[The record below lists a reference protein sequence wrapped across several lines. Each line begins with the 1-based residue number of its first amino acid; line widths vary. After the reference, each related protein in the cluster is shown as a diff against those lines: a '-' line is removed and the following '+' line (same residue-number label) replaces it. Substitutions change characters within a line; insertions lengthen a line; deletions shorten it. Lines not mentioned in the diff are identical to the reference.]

1 VAVGAALLLE
11 ENMKNTEWNRLGNWV
26 SQTSM
31 YLDVAL
37 PQLDYFI
44 VDFVGNCKLG
54 NCKLRMV
61 IETGNTRFVRNVVL
75 PEITSIAERV
85 LKKKTV
91 IMKHVKQTAMFE
103 YQIKNKG
110 TQLLARSL
118 FLSSEQNARNRR
130 RYFLRTGTNVL
141 LTSSELLYRLEEE
154 ECE

>member
-1 VAVGAALLLE
+1 
-11 ENMKNTEWNRLGNWV
+11 MKNIEWNRLGNWIAE
-26 SQTSM
+26 TSM
-31 YLDVAL
+31 YLDTAL

-44 VDFVGNCKLG
+44 VDCIDVPGG

-91 IMKHVKQTAMFE
+91 NVKHIKQTATFE
-103 YQIKNKG
+103 YEIKGKG

-141 LTSSELLYRLEEE
+141 LTGSELRFREEDM
-154 ECE
+154 